1 MRKEKN
7 YEHKKIIILLSRIII
22 SFIAC
27 IIIYQV
33 FINDKY
39 SSPISILLLG
49 LLTTNNSD
57 FSKSLTKKTETL
69 NIVNLCYILL
79 LLILINFALK

>member
-1 MRKEKN
+1 MN
-7 YEHKKIIILLSRIII
+7 TKKITILLSRIII

-39 SSPISILLLG
+39 SSPILSPIILLLG
-49 LLTTNNSD
+49 LLTINNSD
-57 FSKSLTKKTETL
+57 LSKNFIKKTEII
-69 NIVNLCYILL
+69 NIVSLCYILL
-79 LLILINFALK
+79 LLILINFALN

>member
-1 MRKEKN
+1 MN
-7 YEHKKIIILLSRIII
+7 TKKITILLSRIII

-39 SSPISILLLG
+39 SSPILSPIILLLG
-49 LLTTNNSD
+49 FLTINNSD
-57 FSKSLTKKTETL
+57 LSKNVIKKTEII

-79 LLILINFALK
+79 LLILINFAFN

>member
-1 MRKEKN
+1 MN
-7 YEHKKIIILLSRIII
+7 TKKITILLSRIII

-33 FINDKY
+33 FINDEY
-39 SSPISILLLG
+39 SSPILSPIILLLG
-49 LLTTNNSD
+49 LLTINNSD
-57 FSKSLTKKTETL
+57 LSKNVIKKTEII

-79 LLILINFALK
+79 LLILINFAFN